1 MAAIGETEWKEHAAV
16 VGAVTLAWNH
26 NVHQVLRIFCH
37 LTGLEDPLADAI
49 FFSHA
54 SDRGQRQLV
63 LKVAQA
69 VDLGA
74 PDLAKLK
81 KLMERLDKAASGRN
95 LAAHVIFGV
104 TLFDP
109 ETSKWGPKVVP
120 ALTNQDHRL
129 ERDFAQQF
137 TRVEQDLKAIYNDL
151 DAWLRETPFP
161 NRPWGHPPFP
171 LAHERQIAAD
181 VETHAAQA
189 KLDDQFGNAST
200 LVFEEEAASAVGF
213 VSNRDGNP

>member
-1 MAAIGETEWKEHAAV
+1 MAAIGETEWKEHAAL

-37 LTGLEDPLADAI
+37 LTGLEDPLAGAI

-109 ETSKWGPKVVP
+109 ETSAWGPKVVP
-120 ALTNQDHRL
+120 ALSNQDHRL
-129 ERDFAQQF
+129 EPDFAQQF
-137 TRVEQDLKAIYNDL
+137 TRVEQDLKAIYTDL

-161 NRPWGHPPFP
+161 SRPWGHPPFP
-171 LAHERQIAAD
+171 LAYERQIAVD
-181 VETHAAQA
+181 VETRLAQA
-189 KLDDQFGNAST
+189 ELDDPFGGAAI
-200 LVFEEEAASAVGF
+200 LVFEEEI
-213 VSNRDGNP
+213 VSPAGLVSEEENP